1 MSSLRDLLHPTDESP
16 FSSPGSVN
24 TPIPGK
30 SASSTPIT
38 YLTIEYILD
47 TICPHCYIGLR
58 NLESAITT
66 YKNRHP
72 DVEFEVVCTPFILDP
87 ALYRPAGIPFQWTPG
102 SGSSRSSHMLLRLA
116 LEASPSYVRSTQ
128 LTRHQARPTRQS
140 LKLKQEDLAKLTAL
154 TASQIA
160 ESVSST
166 RTPTP
171 TAPGT
176 DEARTPHQ
184 GASSLDE
191 TYFRNLVAASPYTMP
206 SPVMLPQVR
215 GPNLQLS
222 LALALCR
229 GYFEHDLN
237 IYDKSALVDVAVR
250 VLGLSEAEIRSCLQ
264 SEEWA
269 RLVEVLS
276 IEARA
281 RIELPGT
288 TASAPAMIFQNQYLH
303 AGWTQTEALLGIFDD
318 LREGRRP
325 RRAAS
330 AVTR

>member
-66 YKNRHP
+66 YRNRHP

-87 ALYRPAGIPFQWTPG
+87 ALYKPG
-102 SGSSRSSHMLLRLA
+102 KLVLGVTSAPMISTFHA
-116 LEASPSYVRSTQ
+116 L
-128 LTRHQARPTRQS
+128 S
-140 LKLKQEDLAKLTAL
+140 LGD
-154 TASQIA
+154 IN
-160 ESVSST
+160 
-166 RTPTP
+166 
-171 TAPGT
+171 
-176 DEARTPHQ
+176 
-184 GASSLDE
+184 
-191 TYFRNLVAASPYTMP
+191 FRNLVASSPYTMP
-206 SPVMLPQVR
+206 SPVMLPQAR
-215 GPNLQLS
+215 GQNLQLS

-237 IYDKSALVDVAVR
+237 IYDRSALVDVAVR
-250 VLGLSEAEIRSCLQ
+250 VLGLSEVEIRSCLQ
-264 SEEWA
+264 SEEWG

-276 IEARA
+276 IEGSA

-303 AGWTQTEALLGIFDD
+303 AGWTQTDALLGIFDD
-318 LREGRRP
+318 LRKGRSP
-325 RRAAS
+325 RRAAP
-330 AVTR
+330 AATR